1 MFERL
6 FLFILTLLT
15 FCRSQ
20 VAVIRIHEPTQSAIF
35 LTKSD
40 KETVTATIKYT
51 LHVVNDEELVAS
63 TKICIQVTSASTKKD
78 LLLSCFPA
86 KEGLTTKKLDGLY
99 VGVFILTVTLQD
111 KIGNNILETEERIV
125 FHVKE
130 LADAL
135 PKIAIL
141 KTSSNDETALLNTV
155 EGEIF
160 LVASTPAEIAVENA
174 IIHYSLGE
182 SELEM
187 SNFELCVNVV
197 ELHAVNAKSQILYLP
212 HTQREFSL
220 HALEFG
226 SYLLSL
232 TWVEKN
238 DDSTKMRT
246 LFPATKMNAN
256 IHVHSILDE
265 KVVPRI
271 EINEDHHEIGL
282 TFGSLENDFLVKCH
296 VVGLESAVKR
306 VQVCAQVDSVHQ
318 KSSLQSEPNDMNRI
332 ADMNEDVHKKSLMPV
347 KCLTV
352 GKHSFTLHG
361 IIAGLYDIKLTL
373 RVSTAP
379 HDIIES
385 SEVHMVLEARDM
397 NEIVPS
403 YNWQPL
409 HPWHTIPLGIQTRC
423 VLYCSLLYY
432 PVLYSSYFTSISFV
446 SLYCI
451 SLIE

>member
-6 FLFILTLLT
+6 FFFILTQLA

-35 LTKSD
+35 LIKND

-51 LHVVNDEELVAS
+51 FQVVNDEELVAS
-63 TKICIQVTSASTKKD
+63 TKICIQVTSASTKND

-99 VGVFILTVTLQD
+99 VGVFILVVTLRD
-111 KIGNNILETEERIV
+111 EIGNNILETADRIV

-141 KTSSNDETALLNTV
+141 KTPSNDETASLNTV

-160 LVASTPAEIAVENA
+160 LVASAPAEISVENA

-197 ELHAVNAKSQILYLP
+197 ELHAVNAKSQFLYLP

-220 HALEFG
+220 HALEIG
-226 SYLLSL
+226 SYLMSL

-238 DDSTKMRT
+238 NDSTKMRT

-271 EINEDHHEIGL
+271 EINEDHHEMGL
-282 TFGSLENDFLVKCH
+282 TFGSLDNDFLVKCH
-296 VVGLESAVKR
+296 VIGLESAVKR
-306 VQVCAQVDSVHQ
+306 VQVCAQVDSVQQ
-318 KSSLQSEPNDMNRI
+318 KSSLQTEPNDMNRI
-332 ADMNEDVHKKSLMPV
+332 ADINEDVHKKLLMPV

-361 IIAGLYDIKLTL
+361 ITAGLYDIKLTL
-373 RVSTAP
+373 RLSSAP
-379 HDIIES
+379 HDVIES

-397 NEIVPS
+397 YEIVPS

-409 HPWHTIPLGIQTRC
+409 HPWHTIPLGIQTRS
-423 VLYCSLLYY
+423 VLYCCLLYY
-432 PVLYSSYFTSISFV
+432 SVLCSSYFTSLNFV
-446 SLYCI
+446 ASNCVT
-451 SLIE
+451 